1 MALGAFLLFLPYC
14 VSEEGGAVVA
24 DARDPT
30 SAFPSGDD
38 GEWVDCGSVLF
49 SPTRTTSR
57 GLSPRRASL

>member
-49 SPTRTTSR
+49 SPLGRHR
-57 GLSPRRASL
+57 GGYLRDERRL